1 MKASFFMVTNIL
13 LLKNFRDVNSHSDHG
28 NVFILK

>member
-1 MKASFFMVTNIL
+1 VKASFFMVANIL
-13 LLKNFRDVNSHSDHG
+13 LLKTSRNVNSDSDHG